1 MKSLIKI
8 ENDKPTVLA
17 RRLYKFLEVKTEF
30 RHWFPRMCEYG
41 FEKGIDFNP
50 VKNDRFQIEGDR
62 RVMRS
67 ICDYQLTIDMAKE
80 ICMIQRTDRGKEARQ
95 YFLEVEKKWNDPE
108 MVMGRALKIYDA
120 QVKKLEAKAEEDRPK
135 ILFADSVSASP
146 STILVRELA
155 KLLKQNGIDTGEKK
169 LFKYLRENG
178 YLIKRKGSDY
188 NMPTQRSMELG
199 IFEIKESTMNSADGN
214 VILRRTPKV
223 TGKGQF
229 YFINKF
235 KAGREPDEQ
244 TTEP

>member
-223 TGKGQF
+223 TGEGPVLLYQQVQ
-229 YFINKF
+229 
-235 KAGREPDEQ
+235 GREGA
-244 TTEP
+244 